1 MEGGHVNAAT
11 SKRTITRTGI
21 DWDNFFRL
29 AGMRAV
35 YTMQDCFMESAI
47 SAASYRGY
55 KTETLC
61 NGDGTS
67 VMLIKRERETDI
79 ILTDLMALP
88 EKQLRAV
95 YNAAIEAGLIK
106 PYEGG
111 SR

>member
-1 MEGGHVNAAT
+1 
-11 SKRTITRTGI
+11 
-21 DWDNFFRL
+21 
-29 AGMRAV
+29 
-35 YTMQDCFMESAI
+35 MESAI

-111 SR
+111 IK